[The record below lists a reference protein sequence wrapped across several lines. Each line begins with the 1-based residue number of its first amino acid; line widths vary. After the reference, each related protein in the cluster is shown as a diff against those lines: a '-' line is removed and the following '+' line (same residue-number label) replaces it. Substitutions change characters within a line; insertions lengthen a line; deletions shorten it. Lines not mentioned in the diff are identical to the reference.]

1 MRKYWRKIGLIVGV
15 LVLLLGVFWPLPFY
29 LETPGTAEALNK
41 FVTVAGH
48 RDQRK
53 GRYMLTTVALQQARP
68 FTYLWSKTQP
78 FAEVVSKEALMGDAS
93 DQTYEQ
99 MQTYYMQSSINA
111 AITVAYR
118 RAGKSYH
125 QQYLGIYVMS
135 LLATSKFKGHLA
147 IGDTVTKIDGHRFK
161 SAPQFMDYVKK
172 QRVGQKV
179 TVTYVHHKKVKTT
192 TQPLVKL
199 PGTKQ
204 PGLGITLVD
213 HTKVKTK
220 IPVKVA
226 VGDIGGPSAGTMFTL
241 AIYDQLTGGH
251 LRRGRKIA
259 GTGTMDTTGKVGA
272 IGGID
277 KKVVAANR
285 AGATIFFAPDDPVTK
300 ADKKADPDYQNNY
313 TVAKAAAKRIH
324 SKMRI
329 VPIKSFND
337 VITYL
342 KK

>member
-1 MRKYWRKIGLIVGV
+1 MKKHWRKIGGLAI
-15 LVLLLGVFWPLPFY
+15 LLLLLIGFFLPLPFY

-41 FVTVAGH
+41 FVTVDGK

-68 FTYLWSKTQP
+68 LTYLWSKTQP
-78 FAEVVSKEALMGDAS
+78 FTEVISQADLMGDAS
-93 DQTYEQ
+93 SRTYDQ
-99 MQTYYMQSSINA
+99 MQTYYMQSSIND

-118 RAGKSYH
+118 RAGANYRQK
-125 QQYLGIYVMS
+125 YLGIYVMS
-135 LLATSKFKGHLA
+135 VLANSKFKSKLA
-147 IGDTVTKIDGHRFK
+147 IGDTVTKIDGHTFK
-161 SAPQFMDYVKK
+161 SAQQFINYVKR

-179 TVTYVHHKKVKTT
+179 TVTYMHKKQIRTT

-199 PGTKQ
+199 PGTKR

-213 HTKVKTK
+213 HSKVQTD

-241 AIYDQLTGGH
+241 EIYDQLTGGK

-259 GTGTMDTTGKVGA
+259 GTGTMDTKGNVGA

-277 KKVVAANR
+277 KKVVAASH

-300 ADKKADPDYQNNY
+300 ADKKADPNYQNNY

-324 SKMRI
+324 SKIKI
-329 VPIKSFND
+329 VPVKTFSD
-337 VITYL
+337 VVNYL